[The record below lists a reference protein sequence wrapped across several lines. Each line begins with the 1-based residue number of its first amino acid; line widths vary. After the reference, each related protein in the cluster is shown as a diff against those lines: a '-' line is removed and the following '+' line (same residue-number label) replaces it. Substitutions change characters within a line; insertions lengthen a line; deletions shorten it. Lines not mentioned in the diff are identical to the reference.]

1 MNELELFGR
10 CLVELIFCMIICSA
24 CLWVDFTNRYD
35 IIERRKMLDNM
46 SLFRKANMVFIKSA
60 WFESGFLTKISYYT
74 LRFSQMLFAAACI
87 FFLCWNHTV
96 HVWTVLENIS
106 VAYLIFVLFLNGPL
120 ALSGS
125 SASDTTKR
133 DFWLEYTSAK
143 KQLEQLQLDNS
154 TNSKEFK
161 KQVLRVQNAAYQY
174 YRWRYSQRGEEF
186 SQSAET
192 EIQFVMQ
199 FFQMVDKD
207 HSFVKKSMFFVP
219 VEIYVS
225 DFESA
230 VEKKQLES
238 ALHILRFFIQKIG
251 DVHDWNTEIGRN
263 DLWDL
268 NENCSVWFDLAD
280 KAEDFVNA
288 NDDMRQ
294 QLRSVY
300 DDACI
305 SLMTAP
311 KSLKQ
316 KAKQRKDLL
325 K

>member
-1 MNELELFGR
+1 MNALELFGR
-10 CLVELIFCMIICSA
+10 CLVELIFCMLICSA
-24 CLWVDFTNRYD
+24 CLWVDFTNRYN
-35 IIERRKMLDNM
+35 IIERRKILNNM

-60 WFESGFLTKISYYT
+60 WFESGLLTKISYYT

-106 VAYLIFVLFLNGPL
+106 VAYLIYVLFLNGPL

-143 KQLEQLQLDNS
+143 KQLEQLQPD
-154 TNSKEFK
+154 NSKEFK

-174 YRWRYSQRGEEF
+174 YRWRYGQRGEEF

-199 FFQMVDKD
+199 SFQMVDKD
-207 HSFVKKSMFFVP
+207 QAFVKKSMFFVP

-230 VEKKQLES
+230 VEEKQLEN
-238 ALHILRFFIQKIG
+238 ALCILSFFIQKIG

-268 NENCSVWFDLAD
+268 NENCSVWFELAD
-280 KAEDFVNA
+280 KAEDFVNT
-288 NDDMRQ
+288 NDNMRQ

-316 KAKQRKDLL
+316 KAKQRKNLL
-325 K
+325 Q

>member
-1 MNELELFGR
+1 
-10 CLVELIFCMIICSA
+10 
-24 CLWVDFTNRYD
+24 
-35 IIERRKMLDNM
+35 MLNNM

-60 WFESGFLTKISYYT
+60 WFESGILTKISYYT

-87 FFLCWNHTV
+87 LFLCWNRTV
-96 HVWTVLENIS
+96 HVWTILENIS

-143 KQLEQLQLDNS
+143 KQLEQIQPD
-154 TNSKEFK
+154 NSKEFK

-174 YRWRYSQRGEEF
+174 YRWRYGQRGEEF

-192 EIQFVMQ
+192 EIQFVMKS
-199 FFQMVDKD
+199 FQLADKD
-207 HSFVKKSMFFVP
+207 QSFVKKSMFFVP

-238 ALHILRFFIQKIG
+238 ALHILSFFIQKIG

-268 NENCSVWFDLAD
+268 NENCSAWFDLAD
-280 KAEDFVNA
+280 KAENFVNT
-288 NDDMRQ
+288 NDNMRQ

-316 KAKQRKDLL
+316 KAKQRKNLL
-325 K
+325 Q

>member
-1 MNELELFGR
+1 
-10 CLVELIFCMIICSA
+10 
-24 CLWVDFTNRYD
+24 
-35 IIERRKMLDNM
+35 MLNNM

-60 WFESGFLTKISYYT
+60 WFESGLLTKISYYT

-87 FFLCWNHTV
+87 LFLCWNHTV

-120 ALSGS
+120 ALSGA

-143 KQLEQLQLDNS
+143 KQLEQLQPDNS

-174 YRWRYSQRGEEF
+174 YRWRYGQRGEEF

-199 FFQMVDKD
+199 SFQMVDKD
-207 HSFVKKSMFFVP
+207 QSFVKKSMFFVP

-230 VEKKQLES
+230 VEEKQLEN
-238 ALHILRFFIQKIG
+238 ALRILSFFIQKIG

-280 KAEDFVNA
+280 KAEDFVNT

-316 KAKQRKDLL
+316 KAKQRKNLL

>member
-1 MNELELFGR
+1 
-10 CLVELIFCMIICSA
+10 
-24 CLWVDFTNRYD
+24 
-35 IIERRKMLDNM
+35 MLNNM
-46 SLFRKANMVFIKSA
+46 SLFRKANMACIKSA
-60 WFESGFLTKISYYT
+60 WFESGLLTKISYYT

-87 FFLCWNHTV
+87 LFLCWDHTV
-96 HVWTVLENIS
+96 HVWTILENIS

-143 KQLEQLQLDNS
+143 KQLEQIQPD
-154 TNSKEFK
+154 NSKEFK

-174 YRWRYSQRGEEF
+174 YRWRYGQRGEEF

-199 FFQMVDKD
+199 SFQMVDKD
-207 HSFVKKSMFFVP
+207 QSFVKKSMFFVP
-219 VEIYVS
+219 AEIYVS

-230 VEKKQLES
+230 VEEKQLEN
-238 ALHILRFFIQKIG
+238 ALHILSFFVQKIG

-280 KAEDFVNA
+280 KAENFVNT
-288 NDDMRQ
+288 NDNMRQ

-316 KAKQRKDLL
+316 KAKQRKNLL

>member
-1 MNELELFGR
+1 
-10 CLVELIFCMIICSA
+10 
-24 CLWVDFTNRYD
+24 
-35 IIERRKMLDNM
+35 MLNNM
-46 SLFRKANMVFIKSA
+46 SLFRKANMAFIKSA
-60 WFESGFLTKISYYT
+60 WFESGLLTKISYYT

-87 FFLCWNHTV
+87 LFLCWNRTV
-96 HVWTVLENIS
+96 HVWTILENIS

-143 KQLEQLQLDNS
+143 KQLEQIQPD
-154 TNSKEFK
+154 NSKEFK

-174 YRWRYSQRGEEF
+174 YRWRYGQRGEEF

-199 FFQMVDKD
+199 SFQMVNKD
-207 HSFVKKSMFFVP
+207 QSFIKKSMFFVP

-230 VEKKQLES
+230 VEKKQLEN
-238 ALHILRFFIQKIG
+238 ALHILSFFVQKIG
-251 DVHDWNTEIGRN
+251 DVHDWNAEIGRN

-280 KAEDFVNA
+280 KAEDFVNT
-288 NDDMRQ
+288 NDNMRQ

-316 KAKQRKDLL
+316 KAKQRKNFLQ
-325 K
+325 

>member
-1 MNELELFGR
+1 
-10 CLVELIFCMIICSA
+10 
-24 CLWVDFTNRYD
+24 
-35 IIERRKMLDNM
+35 ML
-46 SLFRKANMVFIKSA
+46 
-60 WFESGFLTKISYYT
+60 FLTNEWS
-74 LRFSQMLFAAACI
+74 
-87 FFLCWNHTV
+87 
-96 HVWTVLENIS
+96 
-106 VAYLIFVLFLNGPL
+106 
-120 ALSGS
+120 LS
-125 SASDTTKR
+125 AIWKESD
-133 DFWLEYTSAK
+133 
-143 KQLEQLQLDNS
+143 
-154 TNSKEFK
+154 
-161 KQVLRVQNAAYQY
+161 
-174 YRWRYSQRGEEF
+174 
-186 SQSAET
+186 
-192 EIQFVMQ
+192 
-199 FFQMVDKD
+199 
-207 HSFVKKSMFFVP
+207 
-219 VEIYVS
+219 
-225 DFESA
+225 

-238 ALHILRFFIQKIG
+238 ALHLLRFFIQKIG

-316 KAKQRKDLL
+316 EAKQRKDLL

>member
-1 MNELELFGR
+1 
-10 CLVELIFCMIICSA
+10 
-24 CLWVDFTNRYD
+24 
-35 IIERRKMLDNM
+35 M

-60 WFESGFLTKISYYT
+60 WFESGLLTKISYYT

-143 KQLEQLQLDNS
+143 KQLEQIQPD
-154 TNSKEFK
+154 NSKEFK

-174 YRWRYSQRGEEF
+174 YRWRYGQRGEKF

-199 FFQMVDKD
+199 SFQMVNKD
-207 HSFVKKSMFFVP
+207 QSFIKKSMFFVP

-230 VEKKQLES
+230 VEEKQLEN
-238 ALHILRFFIQKIG
+238 ALRILSFFIQKIG

-280 KAEDFVNA
+280 KAEDFVNT
-288 NDDMRQ
+288 NDNMSQ

-316 KAKQRKDLL
+316 KAKQRKNLL

>member
-1 MNELELFGR
+1 
-10 CLVELIFCMIICSA
+10 
-24 CLWVDFTNRYD
+24 
-35 IIERRKMLDNM
+35 
-46 SLFRKANMVFIKSA
+46 MVFIKSA
-60 WFESGFLTKISYYT
+60 WFESGLLTKISYYT

-106 VAYLIFVLFLNGPL
+106 VAYLIYVLFLNGPL

-143 KQLEQLQLDNS
+143 KQLEQLQPD
-154 TNSKEFK
+154 NSKEFK

-174 YRWRYSQRGEEF
+174 YRWRYGQRGEEF

-199 FFQMVDKD
+199 SFQMVDKD
-207 HSFVKKSMFFVP
+207 QAFVKKSMFFVP

-230 VEKKQLES
+230 VEEKQLEN
-238 ALHILRFFIQKIG
+238 ALCILSFFIQKIG

-268 NENCSVWFDLAD
+268 NENCSVWFELAD
-280 KAEDFVNA
+280 KAEDFVNT
-288 NDDMRQ
+288 NDNMRQ

-316 KAKQRKDLL
+316 KAKQRKNLL
-325 K
+325 Q

>member
-1 MNELELFGR
+1 
-10 CLVELIFCMIICSA
+10 
-24 CLWVDFTNRYD
+24 
-35 IIERRKMLDNM
+35 MLNNM

-60 WFESGFLTKISYYT
+60 WFESGILTKISYYT

-120 ALSGS
+120 ALSGA

-143 KQLEQLQLDNS
+143 KQLEQIQPD
-154 TNSKEFK
+154 NSKEFK
-161 KQVLRVQNAAYQY
+161 KQVLCVQNAAYQY
-174 YRWRYSQRGEEF
+174 YRWRYGQRGEEF

-199 FFQMVDKD
+199 SFQMVDKD
-207 HSFVKKSMFFVP
+207 QAFAKKSMFFVP

-230 VEKKQLES
+230 VEEKQLEN
-238 ALHILRFFIQKIG
+238 ALHILSFFIQKIG

-280 KAEDFVNA
+280 KAEDFINT
-288 NDDMRQ
+288 NDNMRQ

-316 KAKQRKDLL
+316 KAKQRKNLL

>member
-1 MNELELFGR
+1 MRHRVDSVFRNAALDRMSRQSLNRAVFRPASRQDTFAYCQIDFFDPMRQAR
-10 CLVELIFCMIICSA
+10 CCIGVLRQNQYAGGIPIQP
-24 CLWVDFTNRYD
+24 VDRP
-35 IIERRKMLDNM
+35 E
-46 SLFRKANMVFIKSA
+46 
-60 WFESGFLTKISYYT
+60 G
-74 LRFSQMLFAAACI
+74 AACI

-106 VAYLIFVLFLNGPL
+106 VAYLIFVLFLNVPL

-219 VEIYVS
+219 VEIYVL

-238 ALHILRFFIQKIG
+238 ALHILNFFIQKIG

-263 DLWDL
+263 DLREL
-268 NENCSVWFDLAD
+268 NDNCSVWFDLAD

>member
-1 MNELELFGR
+1 
-10 CLVELIFCMIICSA
+10 
-24 CLWVDFTNRYD
+24 
-35 IIERRKMLDNM
+35 MLDNM

-154 TNSKEFK
+154 KEFK

-199 FFQMVDKD
+199 FFQMADKD
-207 HSFVKKSMFFVP
+207 HSFVKKKHVFCS
-219 VEIYVS
+219 
-225 DFESA
+225 
-230 VEKKQLES
+230 
-238 ALHILRFFIQKIG
+238 R
-251 DVHDWNTEIGRN
+251 RN
-263 DLWDL
+263 L
-268 NENCSVWFDLAD
+268 CSGF
-280 KAEDFVNA
+280 
-288 NDDMRQ
+288 
-294 QLRSVY
+294 
-300 DDACI
+300 
-305 SLMTAP
+305 
-311 KSLKQ
+311 
-316 KAKQRKDLL
+316 
-325 K
+325 

>member
-1 MNELELFGR
+1 
-10 CLVELIFCMIICSA
+10 
-24 CLWVDFTNRYD
+24 
-35 IIERRKMLDNM
+35 MLDNM

-60 WFESGFLTKISYYT
+60 WFESGILTKISYYT

-207 HSFVKKSMFFVP
+207 HSFVKKS
-219 VEIYVS
+219 
-225 DFESA
+225 
-230 VEKKQLES
+230 

-263 DLWDL
+263 DLWEL
-268 NENCSVWFDLAD
+268 NNNCSVWFDLAD

-288 NDDMRQ
+288 NDDMQQ

-316 KAKQRKDLL
+316 KAKQRKNLL

>member
-1 MNELELFGR
+1 
-10 CLVELIFCMIICSA
+10 
-24 CLWVDFTNRYD
+24 
-35 IIERRKMLDNM
+35 M
-46 SLFRKANMVFIKSA
+46 SLFCKANMAFIKSA
-60 WFESGFLTKISYYT
+60 WFESGILTKISYYT
-74 LRFSQMLFAAACI
+74 LRFSQMLFAAAYI
-87 FFLCWNHTV
+87 LFLCWNRTV
-96 HVWTVLENIS
+96 HVWTILENIS

-143 KQLEQLQLDNS
+143 KQLEQIQPD
-154 TNSKEFK
+154 NSKEFK

-174 YRWRYSQRGEEF
+174 YRWRYGQRGEEF

-199 FFQMVDKD
+199 SFQMVDKD
-207 HSFVKKSMFFVP
+207 QSFVKKSMFFVP

-238 ALHILRFFIQKIG
+238 ALHILSFFIQKIG

-280 KAEDFVNA
+280 KAEDFINT
-288 NDDMRQ
+288 NDNMRQ

-316 KAKQRKDLL
+316 KAKQRKNLL
-325 K
+325 Q

>member
-1 MNELELFGR
+1 
-10 CLVELIFCMIICSA
+10 
-24 CLWVDFTNRYD
+24 
-35 IIERRKMLDNM
+35 
-46 SLFRKANMVFIKSA
+46 MVFIKSA
-60 WFESGFLTKISYYT
+60 WFESGILTKISYYT

-120 ALSGS
+120 ALSGA

-143 KQLEQLQLDNS
+143 KQLEQLQPDNS

-161 KQVLRVQNAAYQY
+161 QQVLRVQNAAYQY
-174 YRWRYSQRGEEF
+174 YRWRYGQRGEEF

-199 FFQMVDKD
+199 SFQMVNKD
-207 HSFVKKSMFFVP
+207 QSFVKKSMFFVP

-230 VEKKQLES
+230 VEKKQLEN
-238 ALHILRFFIQKIG
+238 ALHILSFFIQKIG

-268 NENCSVWFDLAD
+268 NENCSVWFELAD
-280 KAEDFVNA
+280 KAENFVNT
-288 NDDMRQ
+288 NDNMRQ

-316 KAKQRKDLL
+316 KAKQRKNLL
-325 K
+325 Q

>member
-1 MNELELFGR
+1 MNALELFGR
-10 CLVELIFCMIICSA
+10 CLVELIFCMLICSA
-24 CLWVDFTNRYD
+24 CLWVDFTNRYN
-35 IIERRKMLDNM
+35 IIERRKILNNM
-46 SLFRKANMVFIKSA
+46 SLFRKANIVFIKSA
-60 WFESGFLTKISYYT
+60 WFESGILTKISYYT

-120 ALSGS
+120 ALSGA

-143 KQLEQLQLDNS
+143 KQLEQLQPD
-154 TNSKEFK
+154 NSKEFK

-174 YRWRYSQRGEEF
+174 YRWRYGQRGEEF

-199 FFQMVDKD
+199 SFQMVDKD
-207 HSFVKKSMFFVP
+207 QAFVKKSMFFVP

-230 VEKKQLES
+230 VEEKQLEN
-238 ALHILRFFIQKIG
+238 ALCILSFFIQKIG

-280 KAEDFVNA
+280 KAENFVNT
-288 NDDMRQ
+288 NDNMRQ

-316 KAKQRKDLL
+316 KAKQRKNFL

>member
-1 MNELELFGR
+1 
-10 CLVELIFCMIICSA
+10 
-24 CLWVDFTNRYD
+24 
-35 IIERRKMLDNM
+35 MLNNM
-46 SLFRKANMVFIKSA
+46 SLFRKANMAFIKSA
-60 WFESGFLTKISYYT
+60 WFESGILTKFSYYT

-96 HVWTVLENIS
+96 HVWTILENIS

-120 ALSGS
+120 ALSGA

-133 DFWLEYTSAK
+133 DFGLEYTSAK
-143 KQLEQLQLDNS
+143 KQLEQIQPDNS

-174 YRWRYSQRGEEF
+174 YRWRYGQRGEEF

-199 FFQMVDKD
+199 SFQMVDKD
-207 HSFVKKSMFFVP
+207 QAFVKKSMFFVP

-238 ALHILRFFIQKIG
+238 ALHILSFFIQKIG

-280 KAEDFVNA
+280 KAENFVNT
-288 NDDMRQ
+288 NDNMRQ

-316 KAKQRKDLL
+316 KAKKRKKLL

>member
-1 MNELELFGR
+1 
-10 CLVELIFCMIICSA
+10 
-24 CLWVDFTNRYD
+24 
-35 IIERRKMLDNM
+35 
-46 SLFRKANMVFIKSA
+46 MVFIKSA
-60 WFESGFLTKISYYT
+60 WFESGLLTKISYYT

-87 FFLCWNHTV
+87 LFLCWNHTV
-96 HVWTVLENIS
+96 HVWTILENIS

-120 ALSGS
+120 ALSGA

-143 KQLEQLQLDNS
+143 KQLEQLQPDNS

-174 YRWRYSQRGEEF
+174 YRWRYGQMGEEF

-192 EIQFVMQ
+192 EIQFVMRS
-199 FFQMVDKD
+199 FQMVDKD

-230 VEKKQLES
+230 VEEKQLEN
-238 ALHILRFFIQKIG
+238 ALRILSFFIQKIG

-268 NENCSVWFDLAD
+268 NDNCRVWFDLAD
-280 KAEDFVNA
+280 KAEDFVNT
-288 NDDMRQ
+288 NDNMRQ

-316 KAKQRKDLL
+316 KAKQRKNLL

>member
-1 MNELELFGR
+1 
-10 CLVELIFCMIICSA
+10 
-24 CLWVDFTNRYD
+24 
-35 IIERRKMLDNM
+35 MLDNM

-60 WFESGFLTKISYYT
+60 WFESGVLTKISYYT
-74 LRFSQMLFAAACI
+74 LRFS
-87 FFLCWNHTV
+87 
-96 HVWTVLENIS
+96 
-106 VAYLIFVLFLNGPL
+106 GPL

-192 EIQFVMQ
+192 EIQFVMPAETEIQFVMQ

-219 VEIYVS
+219 VEIYVL

-238 ALHILRFFIQKIG
+238 ALHILSFFIQKIG

-263 DLWDL
+263 DLLDL

-288 NDDMRQ
+288 NGDMRQ

>member
-1 MNELELFGR
+1 
-10 CLVELIFCMIICSA
+10 
-24 CLWVDFTNRYD
+24 
-35 IIERRKMLDNM
+35 MLNNM
-46 SLFRKANMVFIKSA
+46 SLFRKANMVFIKSS
-60 WFESGFLTKISYYT
+60 WFESGILTKISYYT

-87 FFLCWNHTV
+87 LFLCWNRTV
-96 HVWTVLENIS
+96 HVWTILENIS

-143 KQLEQLQLDNS
+143 KQLEQIQPD
-154 TNSKEFK
+154 NSKEFK

-174 YRWRYSQRGEEF
+174 YRWRYGQRGEEF

-192 EIQFVMQ
+192 EIQFVMRS
-199 FFQMVDKD
+199 FQMVDKD
-207 HSFVKKSMFFVP
+207 QSFVKKSMFFVP

-230 VEKKQLES
+230 VEEKQLES
-238 ALHILRFFIQKIG
+238 ALHILSFFIQKIG

-280 KAEDFVNA
+280 KAEDFVNT
-288 NDDMRQ
+288 NDNMRQ

-316 KAKQRKDLL
+316 KAKQRKNLL
-325 K
+325 Q

>member
-1 MNELELFGR
+1 MNGLELFGR
-10 CLVELIFCMIICSA
+10 CLVELIFCMLICSA

-60 WFESGFLTKISYYT
+60 WFESGVLTKISYYT
-74 LRFSQMLFAAACI
+74 LRFS
-87 FFLCWNHTV
+87 
-96 HVWTVLENIS
+96 
-106 VAYLIFVLFLNGPL
+106 GPL

-192 EIQFVMQ
+192 EIQFVMPAETEIQFVMQ

-219 VEIYVS
+219 VEIYVL

-238 ALHILRFFIQKIG
+238 ALHILSFFIQKIG

-263 DLWDL
+263 DLLDL

-288 NDDMRQ
+288 NGDMRQ

>member
-1 MNELELFGR
+1 MNGLELFGR
-10 CLVELIFCMIICSA
+10 CLVELIFCMLICSA

-60 WFESGFLTKISYYT
+60 WFESGVLTKISYYT
-74 LRFSQMLFAAACI
+74 LRFS
-87 FFLCWNHTV
+87 
-96 HVWTVLENIS
+96 
-106 VAYLIFVLFLNGPL
+106 GPL

-219 VEIYVS
+219 VEIYVL

-238 ALHILRFFIQKIG
+238 ALHILSFFIQKIG

-263 DLWDL
+263 DLLDL

-288 NDDMRQ
+288 NGDMRQ